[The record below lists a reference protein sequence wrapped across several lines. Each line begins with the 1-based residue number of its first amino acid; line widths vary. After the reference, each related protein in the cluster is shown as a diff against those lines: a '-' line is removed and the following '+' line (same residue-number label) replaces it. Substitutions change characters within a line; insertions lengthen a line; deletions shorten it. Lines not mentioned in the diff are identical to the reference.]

1 MFDTSIQ
8 PIGFSVK
15 EKNETPLTVL
25 GENYKYLLS
34 VIYTNKPTRNI
45 ESCYFKMFIWEI
57 PENEINVDIDSLLN
71 SNYYPLYSS
80 FVMDNCLDCKDIL
93 SEISTEFKITD
104 TIYQGNVEK
113 SNCLENALKIINN
126 NLSNHLP

>member
-1 MFDTSIQ
+1 MFDNSIQ
-8 PIGFSVK
+8 PVAFSIKDKDKIDIPVI
-15 EKNETPLTVL
+15 

-57 PENEINVDIDSLLN
+57 PENEINLDIDSLLN

-80 FVMDNCLDCKDIL
+80 FVMDNCLDCKV
-93 SEISTEFKITD
+93 S
-104 TIYQGNVEK
+104 
-113 SNCLENALKIINN
+113 LK
-126 NLSNHLP
+126 